1 MNEQNTGYGDRVHGT
16 EPGTQ
21 ANQNRQ
27 YVDEKVV
34 PFTLTPDEISA
45 LAAQDDKPN
54 ADMTTI
60 DWLLWYMLRDV
71 YRDFKHGHITKE
83 QGAERK
89 RQALDIWERQT
100 DRYHADRDLINRVVA
115 LWKNVE
121 AAASTYRKDRTLEN
135 ADAIMTAIYGMRRGG
150 ASEQADRAGRGGCDT
165 ASEGGVQWQEV

>member
-1 MNEQNTGYGDRVHGT
+1 MNEQKTGYNDRVHTEKPGT
-16 EPGTQ
+16 EPSTTRSDREEKQGTQ
-21 ANQNRQ
+21 PSQGRA

-45 LAAQDDKPN
+45 LAAQDEKPD
-54 ADMTTI
+54 ADMTTV

-100 DRYHADRDLINRVVA
+100 DRYHADRDLINRVVQ
-115 LWKNVE
+115 LWKTVE

-135 ADAIMTAIYGMRRGG
+135 ADKVMEAIYGMRGG
-150 ASEQADRAGRGGCDT
+150 GS
-165 ASEGGVQWQEV
+165 